1 MMIDTILNKN
11 KSEKRKEDDIN
22 KPAFNVCNVIIN
34 KIHLSTRF
42 FLQALEKLAKF
53 DYIDW

>member
-1 MMIDTILNKN
+1 MMIDTILNKI
-11 KSEKRKEDDIN
+11 SQRKEDDIN

-42 FLQALEKLAKF
+42 LQALEKLAKF